1 MNAPSQIPQEGLA
14 SEKISRRKALI
25 AGTAGLAGAVN
36 LIGVPRYAGAATASA
51 APVDVLILGAGIA
64 GLHAARLVQQAGLSV
79 SVLEGSARIGGRCW
93 TARDVPGQ
101 PELGAGTIGAGY
113 GRVRANASELGV
125 ELVTPPPGSRD
136 IVGSGPAAYSV
147 YGRPVSQTAWVA
159 SPLNRLVG
167 SEVPKSPSQLI
178 SYYLNQDSGLK
189 DLNDWLKPEFAWLDQ
204 LSLRQYFQ
212 RLGASPEALRL
223 MDVHS
228 PGTSLDDANALHFVR
243 RTLYYGWEAR
253 AGKAQR
259 VRGGT
264 SALTDAMAASLKSP
278 VQLNRFA
285 QKIQADDKAVAVR
298 CADGSMHH
306 GRACIS
312 TMPFAVLK
320 TLQVEGRVPALQRAA
335 WHAVRHTDVVQV
347 FLKVASPFWKQD
359 GAAAEMWTDGPV
371 ERFFHL
377 PAENE
382 PNGIIG
388 AYISGD
394 GVDALSSLSAEAM
407 GRYVV
412 DTLARLRPSSR
423 GQVTVTHVHHWGAQ
437 PGARGHIASYSP
449 GDIGRY
455 ENILQQP
462 VGALHFAGD
471 HLGRTHVGLEAAC
484 ESAERTALQVLDRF
498 A

>member
-1 MNAPSQIPQEGLA
+1 MKTPSLTMSGGAVSALPN
-14 SEKISRRKALI
+14 RRTAL
-25 AGTAGLAGAVN
+25 LAGA
-36 LIGVPRYAGAATASA
+36 AGLVGASQSARAATAA
-51 APVDVLILGAGIA
+51 GGPVVDVLVLGAGIA
-64 GLHAARLVQQAGLSV
+64 GLHAARLLQQQGLSV
-79 SVLEGSARIGGRCW
+79 QVLEGSGRVGGRCW
-93 TARDVPGQ
+93 TARDVPGR
-101 PELGAGTIGAGY
+101 PELGAGTVGAGY
-113 GRVRANASELGV
+113 GRVRANAADLGV
-125 ELVTPPPGSRD
+125 ELVEPPPGSRD
-136 IVGSGPAAYSV
+136 LVGSGPAAYSV
-147 YGRPVSQTAWVA
+147 YGQPVSRTPWAS
-159 SPLNRLVG
+159 SPLNRLAP
-167 SEVPKSPSQLI
+167 SEMMKTPSQLI
-178 SYYLNQDSGLK
+178 SYYLNQPSGLQ
-189 DLNDWLKPEFAWLDQ
+189 DLGDWLKPEFAWLDQ

-212 RLGASPEALRL
+212 KLGASPEALRL

-243 RTLYYGWEAR
+243 RTLYYGWESR

-259 VRGGT
+259 VKGGT
-264 SALTDAMAASLKSP
+264 SALTDAMAASLQRP
-278 VQLNRFA
+278 VQLNRFV
-285 QKIQADDKAVAVR
+285 QKIQAGDRSVELR
-298 CADGSMHH
+298 CQDGSVHRA
-306 GRACIS
+306 RACIS

-320 TLQVEGRVPALQRAA
+320 NIQVDGKVPALQRAA
-335 WHAVRHTDVVQV
+335 WRAVRHTDVVQV
-347 FLKVASPFWKQD
+347 FLKVEQPYWKQD

-382 PNGIIG
+382 PHGIVG

-394 GVDALSSLSAEAM
+394 GVDEIRHLSPAAM

-462 VGALHFAGD
+462 AGALHFAGD
-471 HLGRTHVGLEAAC
+471 ALGRTHVGLEAAC
-484 ESAERTALQVLDRF
+484 ESAERTAMAVLDQLG
-498 A
+498 